1 MFGWL
6 QCIQELEAIRA
17 KVKEMEE
24 EQKKL
29 LEMQGE
35 VDKELQSSNQTVK
48 SSGSGQSF
56 PTPEEKQE
64 IDARSIYVGN
74 VCRLSVTLLS
84 YPPAELTKLG
94 WHQSWFTTANAVLI
108 SDIVKI
114 CLLCV

>member
-1 MFGWL
+1 M
-6 QCIQELEAIRA
+6 QELEAIRA

-35 VDKELQSSNQTVK
+35 VDKELRSSNQTAK
-48 SSGSGQSF
+48 SSGSGQSY

-74 VCRLSVTLLS
+74 VCWFSVILLV
-84 YPPAELTKLG
+84 YPPAE
-94 WHQSWFTTANAVLI
+94 I
-108 SDIVKI
+108 
-114 CLLCV
+114 